1 MNADAP
7 SENKDAIAAW
17 LNWQIDC
24 GVDIALDPFPHDRYA
39 DSAAQERSK
48 KAAVESLNL
57 SASASVSTASS
68 PLEGERRVVAPPFP
82 EEAARLA
89 GEASSSARDLDDLA
103 ARFAAFE
110 GCAFKFMATH
120 FLFSAGAP
128 GARLMALDFAPGEEE
143 ERSGLAF
150 SGASATLLHNML
162 AAIGFNRET
171 SYLAYFSP
179 WRPPGDK
186 AASAAE
192 EAALLPFAR
201 RHVELAAP
209 EILLILGEPTARAML
224 QTNLSGAQLR
234 GRWFDCTCGER
245 TTRTVVLPSL
255 ANVLKTPSMKRNI
268 WRDLRM
274 VAQALR

>member
-39 DSAAQERSK
+39 DSVAQERSK
-48 KAAVESLNL
+48 KAAVESVNL
-57 SASASVSTASS
+57 SASASVSTGSP
-68 PLEGERRVVAPPFP
+68 PLEGEKRVAPPFP

-162 AAIGFNRET
+162 AAIGLNRET

-209 EILLILGEPTARAML
+209 DILLILGEPTARAML